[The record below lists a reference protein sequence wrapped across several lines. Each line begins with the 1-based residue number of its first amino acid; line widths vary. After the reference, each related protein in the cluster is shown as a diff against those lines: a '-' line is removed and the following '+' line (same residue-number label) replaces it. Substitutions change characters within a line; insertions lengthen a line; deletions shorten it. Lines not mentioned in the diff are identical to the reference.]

1 MPTLPH
7 PASTADL
14 DTELRLAV
22 RQLMSGNDKGASARI
37 QEILFQKAALAR
49 APIEAKIRRI
59 RASV

>member
-1 MPTLPH
+1 
-7 PASTADL
+7 
-14 DTELRLAV
+14 
-22 RQLMSGNDKGASARI
+22 MSGNDKGASARI